1 MSLDYKTDAVLQ
13 KRLHE
18 ELAQLVIQEGNCVCA
33 DCGATTPKWSSVNL
47 GIFICI
53 RCAGIHRSMG
63 THISKVRS
71 ITLDSWTEDQV
82 NLVRRIGNNN
92 AAKIWENQC
101 SVVKRPDMDQHQ
113 LERFI
118 RDKYEHKRY
127 FNQQNYSNFYE
138 GNASQKQNQLLSSS
152 STVQQQV
159 QYSQTTPSKQLNFLP
174 PSKYPQSPSQQRKQQ
189 VQVSSSASPLFDMN
203 TSTPK
208 TSSQQKPTQYS
219 NLFDML
225 DAKQSSAEPVI
236 NPVSPKPSQQSKP
249 SDILSNLQSKPQVK
263 SCNVFDN
270 IALQNPQAQQPQYHQ
285 SYDLSQQKKIDY
297 MSLYGNPQQF
307 QQQQP
312 MIYQQTVPQGRYDAL
327 RNQYPM
333 YQQQAPQQGI
343 QLPQR
348 DYSSIGKYYI

>member
-1 MSLDYKTDAVLQ
+1 MSLDYKTDAALQ

-18 ELAQLVIQEGNCVCA
+18 ELAQLVTQEGNCVCA

-118 RDKYEHKRY
+118 KDKYEHKRY
-127 FNQQNYSNFYE
+127 FNQQNYSDFYN
-138 GNASQKQNQLLSSS
+138 GNASQKQSQPISPSSN
-152 STVQQQV
+152 VQQQV
-159 QYSQTTPSKQLNFLP
+159 QYPQTTPSKQLNFLP
-174 PSKYPQSPSQQRKQQ
+174 PSKYPQSPSQQRKQPTQ
-189 VQVSSSASPLFDMN
+189 MSPSSASPLFDMN
-203 TSTPK
+203 NSTPK
-208 TSSQQKPTQYS
+208 MSSQQKQTQYS

-225 DAKQSSAEPVI
+225 DAKQSHAEPTI
-236 NPVSPKPSQQSKP
+236 SPVSQKSSQQSKP
-249 SDILSNLQSKPQVK
+249 SDILSNLQSKPQVT
-263 SCNVFDN
+263 STNIFDN
-270 IALQNPQAQQPQYHQ
+270 IAFQNPQAQQSQSHQ

-307 QQQQP
+307 QQQP

-327 RNQYPM
+327 RSQYPM
-333 YQQQAPQQGI
+333 YQQQPQQQGI